1 MTMADH
7 IKTRIAPG
15 TWVVRAAGAV
25 LGESQATIELSEGS
39 YPPVMYFP
47 RDDLAMALFEKT
59 DKTTHCP
66 HKGNASYYT
75 LEGKSGP
82 LVNAAWSYEDPLPG
96 MEAITGHLAFYTDDI
111 TVEQL

>member
-1 MTMADH
+1 MADH

-25 LGESQATIELSEGS
+25 LGESQNAVELSEGD
-39 YPPVMYFP
+39 YPPVIYFP
-47 RDDLAMALFEKT
+47 REDLAMAMFEKT
-59 DKTTHCP
+59 EKSSFCP

-82 LVNAAWSYEDPLPG
+82 LVNAAWSYEAPKDG
-96 MEAITGHLAFYTDDI
+96 MEAIKGHLAFFASDGV